1 MSILYE
7 TIATLC
13 KKKQL
18 SIAALCRKANVSAG
32 IISDLKTGRK
42 KTISV
47 ETATKLAAALEV
59 SADVLTGAH
68 AQGDDPLLT
77 LYEQVKDLLDAR
89 DKQELI
95 AFMQMKVA
103 AKQFA
108 QHVPE

>member
-13 KKKQL
+13 QKKQL

-42 KTISV
+42 NTISV

-59 SADVLTGAH
+59 SADALTGAPT
-68 AQGDDPLLT
+68 QDGDPLLA
-77 LYEQVKDLLDAR
+77 LYDQVKDLLDER
-89 DKQELI
+89 DKQELM
-95 AFMQMKVA
+95 AFMQMKA
-103 AKQFA
+103 TAKQFV
-108 QHVPE
+108 QP